1 MISVLKSY
9 LPKRRWLRRL
19 VGLFLVLVLLNV
31 GAVLYLNQIGLPGF
45 AKRGVQQYLA
55 ELGIKLDFNWLRMH
69 LDGTWNARQ
78 LKIDQTDSAGKLGV
92 SFDDIIV
99 RPDYLSVIFG
109 QPSVKEFSVRGLG
122 LRAEMVLGET
132 NLPPVKLDWP
142 KSGLDWS
149 SENVLSSTN
158 LQGAAFG
165 FQIDVSLN
173 ITNTLAFKN
182 LIQDNTDKSDL
193 IRPSLL
199 KDSKLIKSEMVARKL
214 KPIKSQLANFL
225 NIR

>member
-78 LKIDQTDSAGKLGV
+78 LKIDQ
-92 SFDDIIV
+92 I
-99 RPDYLSVIFG
+99 
-109 QPSVKEFSVRGLG
+109 
-122 LRAEMVLGET
+122 
-132 NLPPVKLDWP
+132 
-142 KSGLDWS
+142 
-149 SENVLSSTN
+149 
-158 LQGAAFG
+158 
-165 FQIDVSLN
+165 
-173 ITNTLAFKN
+173 
-182 LIQDNTDKSDL
+182 
-193 IRPSLL
+193 
-199 KDSKLIKSEMVARKL
+199 
-214 KPIKSQLANFL
+214 QLARRL
-225 NIR
+225 QY